1 MTIKLAD
8 FGLAKQSE
16 GPSHTITGTPIWRA
30 PEQGSEVYSDPVDM
44 WAVGCVVFY
53 LLTSLNPFFSLTGIH
68 ETRHQS
74 DIRKYTFPF
83 WPRLKQWEFTEANRQ
98 LGYRIV
104 VPGASNSLNG
114 FLSRLIIPDPP
125 SRMSA
130 HEALSHEWICPRA
143 YPRAYP
149 LDSAVGQRDMPLARL
164 LSKYDNR
171 FEYPWE
177 ESNLTAAQRYV
188 ILKMAAENGNYE
200 LVRETMDGILARSDS
215 TSRAVGWKHMK
226 SALVA
231 AAAIGNIDILELL
244 RVNLPFLER
253 SDNLILEAF
262 TVALKAGHHETV
274 KHLWSHVSMR
284 DRVWRSELNM
294 DIACRGTTALLDNAI
309 EDLKRHNKPGGGARE
324 MLHPIKPGA
333 DGSAYEH
340 WFENMIIR
348 AAQYGNIDN
357 FEFLLETPPSADRS
371 VPETLL
377 SNALVEASLEGHPN
391 IVRFLLARGV
401 FPSQSAVDAAVSK
414 NRNEIFRSLSNAL
427 RRAHDKEPLR
437 VDMWNKLSVI
447 PYCGLAL
454 LKWLMKHNYAPEDLT
469 SYLRLAS
476 YFKDQEVVNWFLATT
491 DSALRKKFVSVAF
504 VGASEGG
511 HVEMVENMLD
521 EGVHVSILDAWV
533 GAAKGGHTE
542 VLQLLLS
549 KNPEPSENIR
559 GRALRAAIRGDHL
572 GAVMQLLYCS
582 GLEAYVDNASKGHR
596 IIDIPCNQ
604 VISDFLRD
612 FGYHV

>member
-1 MTIKLAD
+1 MVIKLAD

-30 PEQGSEVYSDPVDM
+30 PEQGSQTYNDPVDM

-53 LLTSLNPFFSLTGIH
+53 LLTSLNPFFNLTGIH

-74 DIRKYTFPF
+74 NIRRYTFPF
-83 WPRLKQWEFTEANRQ
+83 WPLLKQWEFTKANRQ

-125 SRMSA
+125 SRMTA
-130 HEALSHEWICPRA
+130 REALSHEWICPRA
-143 YPRAYP
+143 LP
-149 LDSAVGQRDMPLARL
+149 LDSAVGQGDIPLARL

-171 FEYPWE
+171 FEHPWE
-177 ESNLTAAQRYV
+177 DSILASQRDV
-188 ILKMAAENGNYE
+188 ILEVAAENGNYE
-200 LVRETMDGILARSDS
+200 LVREAMDGILARSDS
-215 TSRAVGWKHMK
+215 ASRVVGWKHMK
-226 SALVA
+226 SALVGA
-231 AAAIGNIDILELL
+231 AAVGNTEILELL
-244 RVNLPFLER
+244 RSNLPFLER
-253 SDNLILEAF
+253 SDNIILEAF
-262 TVALKAGHHETV
+262 TAALRAGHHGTV

-284 DRVWRSELNM
+284 DRVWEFELNM
-294 DIACRGTTALLDNAI
+294 DIACLGTTALLDKAI
-309 EDLKRHNKPGGGARE
+309 EDLKRHSKPDGGARG

-340 WFENMIIR
+340 WFRDMVIR
-348 AAQYGNIDN
+348 AAQHGNIDN
-357 FEFLLETPPSADRS
+357 FEFLLKSPPSAA
-371 VPETLL
+371 PENLL
-377 SNALVEASLEGHPN
+377 SDALVEASLEGHLN
-391 IVRFLLARGV
+391 IVKFLLSRGV
-401 FPSQSAVDAAVSK
+401 FPSQSATDAAVSK
-414 NRNEIFRSLSNAL
+414 NRNEIFRSLANAL
-427 RRAHDKEPLR
+427 REAHDKEPLR
-437 VDMWNKLSVI
+437 VEMWNKLNTI
-447 PYCGLAL
+447 PYCGLTL
-454 LKWLMKHNYAPEDLT
+454 LKWLMKHNCAPEDLT
-469 SYLRLAS
+469 SYLRIAS
-476 YFKDQEVVNWFLATT
+476 YFEDQEVVNWFLATT
-491 DSALRKKFVSVAF
+491 DNTLRKKFVSVAF

-511 HVEMVENMLD
+511 HVEIVESMLG
-521 EGVHVSILDAWV
+521 EGVNVNIPDAWV
-533 GAAKGGHTE
+533 GAAKRGHTE

-549 KNPEPSENIR
+549 RNSEPSENIR

-582 GLEAYVDNASKGHR
+582 GIEAYVDNANRGRR